1 MFTTILLP
9 LGNDSSSSP
18 PVRLASMSITSSC
31 SQRSTVVSMVA
42 STAADRPWYS
52 RSLKGV
58 LDMLLARI
66 FCMNA
71 ITDSSVAAASLPT
84 RPSWLRGAG
93 VPGALLLALALG
105 LCLGLSGCGQKGP
118 LELPSAAKPASGV
131 AR

>member
-1 MFTTILLP
+1 
-9 LGNDSSSSP
+9 
-18 PVRLASMSITSSC
+18 MSITSSC

-42 STAADRPWYS
+42 STAADRRWYS

-84 RPSWLRGAG
+84 RSSWLRGAG
-93 VPGALLLALALG
+93 ALLLALG